1 MSYAPS
7 DETINLPHVVED
19 INGNVLALT
28 PNWAQAHCLA
38 RYQDRFLM
46 VSTIIRLAN
55 EDDIGWFNRRLGDC

>member
-7 DETINLPHVVED
+7 NETINLPHVVED

-28 PNWAQAHCLA
+28 PSWAQAHRLA

-46 VSTIIRLAN
+46 DSTTIRLAN
-55 EDDIGWFNRRLGDC
+55 KDDLAWFKRWLGDA